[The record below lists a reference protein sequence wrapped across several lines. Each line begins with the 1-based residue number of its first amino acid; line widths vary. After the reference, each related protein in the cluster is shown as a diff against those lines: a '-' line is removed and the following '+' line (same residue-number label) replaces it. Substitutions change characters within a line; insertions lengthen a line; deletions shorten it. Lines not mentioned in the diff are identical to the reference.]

1 MSEIEKIKPKDIY
14 ESLWR
19 CRDFEL
25 SHLWQRS
32 IFLTAFLV
40 MCFTGYGAVILE
52 VCKDYTTESPAFY
65 ILNLV
70 AIIITLM
77 GYALSILWIMMSKG
91 SKAWYEKYERAI
103 YKIERDEKYSQQIVV
118 HDMDNDNVMHGSLPS
133 PHTIQNSLLSTNA
146 GKYSVSRIN
155 IIIGQV
161 CMVLWSI
168 LYLVTSS
175 FFSFSS
181 QIQNITDTQSWVVC
195 IIILILFVLLLGFVY
210 KCIAGRKI
218 IKSSGI

>member
-1 MSEIEKIKPKDIY
+1 MSEDEKIKPKDIY

-52 VCKDYTTESPAFY
+52 VCKGYATESPSFY
-65 ILNLV
+65 ILNLI
-70 AIIITLM
+70 AIIITLL
-77 GYALSILWIMMSKG
+77 GYVLSILWVQMSKG
-91 SKAWYEKYERAI
+91 SKAWYEKYEKAI
-103 YKIERDEKYSQQIVV
+103 YEIERNEKYSQQIVV
-118 HDMDNDNVMHGSLPS
+118 QEMDNDHVMHGSLPP
-133 PHTIQNSLLSTNA
+133 PHTIQNSLLSTDA

-161 CMVLWSI
+161 CMILWCV

-181 QIQNITDTQSWVVC
+181 QIQNITGTQSWVVC
-195 IIILILFVLLLGFVY
+195 IIILVSFAILLSFVY
-210 KCIAGRKI
+210 KCIAGQEI
-218 IKSSGI
+218 AKSSGI